1 MTAKQHETAR
11 TASLTARELVAR
23 RQAEANARA
32 SARMEAATQ
41 TKTSTTDKTAA
52 TVPAVRTATSVVA
65 PDTRPYRDRYLDE
78 VSPASVV
85 GRMIKFSKD
94 GTFITTDDDQRVPE
108 SAEFIALCDETL
120 IGWVK
125 FNGVGEPPD
134 RVMGLLYDGFV
145 MPPRESLG
153 DLDES
158 QWSEGLD
165 GKPADPW
172 QHHQYLV
179 LQDTATRELFTFVT
193 SSVTG
198 RRAVGNL
205 LRHFNRTQ
213 KTAPEELPVVRLR
226 TGGFQHKDSR
236 VGFVTTPVFVVC
248 GRQPRDSAAKPDTS
262 TGSLID
268 DALPF

>member
-1 MTAKQHETAR
+1 MPAKQHETAR
-11 TASLTARELVAR
+11 AVVAQ

-32 SARMEAATQ
+32 DARVATTQAETSTAGKLAATLPA
-41 TKTSTTDKTAA
+41 TVKTATA
-52 TVPAVRTATSVVA
+52 VAVPDS
-65 PDTRPYRDRYLDE
+65 RPYKERYLDE

-85 GRMIKFSKD
+85 GRMIKFSKG
-94 GTFITTDDDQRVPE
+94 GTFITADDDQEVPE
-108 SAEFIALCDETL
+108 AAEFIALCDETL

-134 RVMGLLYDGFV
+134 RVMGLLYDGFA
-145 MPPRESLG
+145 MPPRETLG

-179 LQDTATRELFTFVT
+179 LQDTSTRELFTFVT

-213 KTAPEELPVVRLR
+213 KTAPDELPVVRLR

-236 VGFVTTPVFVVC
+236 VGFVNTPVFVVC
-248 GRQPRDSAAKPDTS
+248 GRQSRDSAAKPDTS
-262 TGSLID
+262 VGALID
-268 DALPF
+268 DKLPF